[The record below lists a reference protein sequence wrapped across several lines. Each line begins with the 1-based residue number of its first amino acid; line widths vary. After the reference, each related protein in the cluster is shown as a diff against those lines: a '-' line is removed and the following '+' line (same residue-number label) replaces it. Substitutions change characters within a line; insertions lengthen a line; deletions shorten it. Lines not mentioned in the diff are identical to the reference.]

1 VVILGPDEA
10 MRAVVSGGARQLL
23 DAAGRRVGEILTER
37 ALLAPDTADE
47 ARAWAAVAD
56 LCEAEDRRRVGEGQ
70 DAWGPDVRERI
81 TQRTIDEIFGMGPMQ
96 EACRMPDAIQVE
108 AQAPDEGWVLLDG
121 DRLARIPLDF
131 ASPDAMAAFIRRKA
145 EQAGHRVDD
154 ASPAVDFAIPGGRF
168 HAVVAPVARG
178 LGWSCPIITIRL
190 QRLAQPDLATLEAAG
205 TFSAAGR
212 HMLAAMVHARC
223 NIVVS
228 GGSGDGKT
236 TLIQGLLSE
245 IPYGEKVIVIEE
257 LTELRLPTGHRR
269 WGTLEGRR
277 ANVEGK
283 GEISLR
289 YLVREAMRQG
299 ADRIIL
305 GEARGPEAR
314 DVVHAMNCGAEGSL
328 SSLHAN
334 SPRDALEKLES
345 YCTQGEDSWSPDGAR
360 RMIGHAVDVVVQMG
374 RAPDRRRIVEAIS
387 EVERVV
393 GSDIMLND
401 LFRADASGELRWCGI
416 VPGGRKAEAL
426 RRLGWSPL
434 REVTQ

>member
-1 VVILGPDEA
+1 MILGPDEA

-190 QRLAQPDLATLEAAG
+190 QRLAQPDLATLEGEGDRDRGAHRAAPPHGPPAVGDPGG
-205 TFSAAGR
+205 TAGQRRGQGGDLASLPRARGHAPGGGPHHPGRGPGPRGTRRRPR
-212 HMLAAMVHARC
+212 H
-223 NIVVS
+223 
-228 GGSGDGKT
+228 
-236 TLIQGLLSE
+236 
-245 IPYGEKVIVIEE
+245 
-257 LTELRLPTGHRR
+257 ELRG
-269 WGTLEGRR
+269 GG
-277 ANVEGK
+277 V
-283 GEISLR
+283 
-289 YLVREAMRQG
+289 
-299 ADRIIL
+299 
-305 GEARGPEAR
+305 
-314 DVVHAMNCGAEGSL
+314 
-328 SSLHAN
+328 
-334 SPRDALEKLES
+334 ALE
-345 YCTQGEDSWSPDGAR
+345 P
-360 RMIGHAVDVVVQMG
+360 
-374 RAPDRRRIVEAIS
+374 
-387 EVERVV
+387 VV